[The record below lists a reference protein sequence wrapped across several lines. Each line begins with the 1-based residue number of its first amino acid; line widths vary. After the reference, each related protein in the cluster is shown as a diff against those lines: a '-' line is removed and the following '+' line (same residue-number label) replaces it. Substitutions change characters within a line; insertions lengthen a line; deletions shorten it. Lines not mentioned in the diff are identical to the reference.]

1 MRFRLPSFRTQIILL
16 VVLLIVT
23 SVLFFREFFINSF
36 QSFSDTSET
45 LSTNEKSRK
54 LFDDYNFQIDE
65 NNRDQ
70 FRRDIEEIM
79 STENQKAIARRVF
92 IDEIELYSKFI
103 FFFLTVIVIIL
114 FLVSFYFITRP
125 LKRLQGATLQL
136 AKGDLAVTVK
146 ESRFSPLNDLIVS
159 FNNMSHELLS
169 NRKKL
174 IQAEKDAA
182 WRDMARILAHEIKNP
197 LTPIRLS
204 LERLEMKYT
213 TKSKDLDA
221 VFSNVTKVIHE
232 EIDNLQTFASEFSK
246 FARLPEADLKHYDL
260 NKQISEICS
269 PYQTE
274 VMVQLKLDGK
284 LPLLFADKI
293 QVKQVLENLIQ
304 NSLNAARDDFILTIN
319 TDFTDSNIKITI
331 QDNGHGIN
339 EQDINEIFNPYFTKS
354 QGGTGL
360 GLAIV
365 KRIIE
370 NHGGSI
376 NVNSQI
382 DVGTTFNLS
391 FPIVHNQEQIS

>member
-1 MRFRLPSFRTQIILL
+1 MTFRLPSFRIQIILL

-45 LSTNEKSRK
+45 LSINEKSRK
-54 LFDDYNFQIDE
+54 LYDDYNFQIEE
-65 NNRDQ
+65 NNREQ
-70 FRRDIEEIM
+70 FRTDIEEIM

-92 IDEIELYSKFI
+92 INEIELYSKFI

-114 FLVSFYFITRP
+114 FFISFYIITRP
-125 LKRLQGATLQL
+125 LKRLQDATIQL
-136 AKGDLAVTVK
+136 TQGNLAVRVK

-159 FNNMSHELLS
+159 FNNMSYELLS

-174 IQAEKDAA
+174 IQAEKDSA

-204 LERLEMKYT
+204 LERLEMKYAS
-213 TKSKDLDA
+213 KSQDLDT

-232 EIDNLQTFASEFSK
+232 EIDNLQTFATEFSK
-246 FARLPEADLKHYDL
+246 FARLPEAVMIHYNI
-260 NKQISEICS
+260 NKQITEICT

-274 VMVQLKLDGK
+274 LKVELKLDRE
-284 LPLLFADKI
+284 LPSIFADKI
-293 QVKQVLENLIQ
+293 QIKQVLENLIQ
-304 NSLNAARDDFILTIN
+304 NSINAAKNDFIININ
-319 TDFTDSNIKITI
+319 TVFTDSKINILI
-331 QDNGHGIN
+331 QDNGRGI
-339 EQDINEIFNPYFTKS
+339 EAKDISEIFNPYFTKS
-354 QGGTGL
+354 RGGTGL

-365 KRIIE
+365 RRIIE

-376 NVNSQI
+376 NVESQI
-382 DVGTTFNLS
+382 GVGTTFNLS
-391 FPIVHNQEQIS
+391 FPIVHNQEQ

>member
-23 SVLFFREFFINSF
+23 SVLFFRDFFINSF
-36 QSFSDTSET
+36 QSFSETSET

-54 LFDDYNFQIDE
+54 LYEDYNLQLDQV
-65 NNRDQ
+65 NRDQ
-70 FRRDIEEIM
+70 FRKDIEEIM

-92 IDEIELYSKFI
+92 INEIELYSKFV
-103 FFFLTVIVIIL
+103 FFFLTIIVIIL
-114 FLVSFYFITRP
+114 FLISFYFITRP
-125 LKRLQGATLQL
+125 LKRLQDATLQL
-136 AKGDLAVTVK
+136 AQGNFSVQIK
-146 ESRFSPLNDLIVS
+146 ESKFSPLNDLIIS
-159 FNNMSHELLS
+159 FNTMSQELES
-169 NRKKL
+169 NRKKI

-204 LERLEMKYT
+204 LERLEMKYAL
-213 TKSKDLDA
+213 KSKDLDA
-221 VFSNVTKVIHE
+221 VFSNVTAIIHE

-246 FARLPEADLKHYDL
+246 FAKLPEAVMKHYNV
-260 NKQISEICS
+260 NKQIAEICT

-274 VMVQLKLDGK
+274 LKINLKLEEK

-304 NSLNAARDDFILTIN
+304 NSINAAKDNFIIKIN
-319 TDFTDSNIKITI
+319 TDFTDSIINISIR
-331 QDNGHGIN
+331 DNGYGIDTK
-339 EQDINEIFNPYFTKS
+339 DINEIFKPYFTKS
-354 QGGTGL
+354 RGGTGL

-370 NHGGSI
+370 SHGGSI
-376 NVNSQI
+376 TVESQV

-391 FPIVHNQEQIS
+391 FPIVHKQEQ

>member
-1 MRFRLPSFRTQIILL
+1 MTIRLPSFRTQIILL
-16 VVLLIVT
+16 VVLLIIT

-54 LFDDYNFQIDE
+54 LYEDYNFQIDE
-65 NNRDQ
+65 NNREQ
-70 FRRDIEEIM
+70 FRKDIEEIM

-92 IDEIELYSKFI
+92 INEIELYSKFI

-114 FLVSFYFITRP
+114 FFISFYFITRP
-125 LKRLQGATLQL
+125 LKRLQDATLQL
-136 AKGDLAVTVK
+136 AQGNLAVIVK

-169 NRKKL
+169 NRKQL

-204 LERLEMKYT
+204 LERLEMKYAS
-213 TKSKDLDA
+213 KSKDLDT

-232 EIDNLQTFASEFSK
+232 EIDNLQTFATEFSK
-246 FARLPEADLKHYDL
+246 FARLPEAVMKHYNL
-260 NKQISEICS
+260 NKQLTEICT

-274 VMVQLKLDGK
+274 FKIDLKLDNK
-284 LPLLFADKI
+284 LPSIFADKI

-304 NSLNAARDDFILTIN
+304 NSRNAANDNFIIKIN
-319 TDFTDSNIKITI
+319 TDFTDSNISIVI
-331 QDNGHGIN
+331 QDNGHGI
-339 EQDINEIFNPYFTKS
+339 EAKDISEIFNPYFTKS
-354 QGGTGL
+354 RGGTGL

-370 NHGGSI
+370 NHGGNI
-376 NVNSQI
+376 NVESKI
-382 DVGTTFNLS
+382 SVGTTFNLS
-391 FPIVHNQEQIS
+391 FPIVHNQEQYS

>member
-54 LFDDYNFQIDE
+54 LYEDYNFQVNEI
-65 NNRDQ
+65 NREQ
-70 FRRDIEEIM
+70 FRKDIEEIM

-92 IDEIELYSKFI
+92 INEIELYSKFI
-103 FFFLTVIVIIL
+103 FFFLTVIVIIF
-114 FLVSFYFITRP
+114 FLISFYFITRP
-125 LKRLQGATLQL
+125 LKRLQDATLQL
-136 AKGDLAVTVK
+136 AQGNLAVIVK

-204 LERLEMKYT
+204 LERLEMKYAS
-213 TKSKDLDA
+213 KSKDLDD

-232 EIDNLQTFASEFSK
+232 EIDNLQTFATEFSK
-246 FARLPEADLKHYDL
+246 FARLPEAVMKHY
-260 NKQISEICS
+260 NINQQITEICT

-274 VMVQLKLDGK
+274 IKIDLKLNDK
-284 LPLLFADKI
+284 FPSIFADRI
-293 QVKQVLENLIQ
+293 QIKQVLENLIQ
-304 NSLNAARDDFILTIN
+304 NSINAAKKDFTIKIN
-319 TDFTDSNIKITI
+319 TNFTDSNINISI
-331 QDNGHGIN
+331 QDNGHGI
-339 EQDINEIFNPYFTKS
+339 EAKDITEIFNPYFTKS
-354 QGGTGL
+354 RGGTGL

-365 KRIIE
+365 RRIIE

-376 NVNSQI
+376 NVESQI
-382 DVGTTFNLS
+382 DVGTTFNLA

>member
-36 QSFSDTSET
+36 HSFSDKTES

-54 LFDDYNFQIDE
+54 IYEDYNSQIDE
-65 NNRDQ
+65 INREQ
-70 FRRDIEEIM
+70 FRKDIEDIM

-92 IDEIELYSKFI
+92 INEIELYSKFI
-103 FFFLTVIVIIL
+103 FFFLTAIVIIL

-125 LKRLQGATLQL
+125 LKRLQDATVQL
-136 AKGDLAVTVK
+136 AQGDLTVTVK
-146 ESRFSPLNDLIVS
+146 ESKFSPLNDLIVS

-169 NRKKL
+169 NRNKL

-204 LERLEMKYT
+204 LERLEMKYDA
-213 TKSKDLDA
+213 KSKDLDD

-232 EIDNLQTFASEFSK
+232 EINNLQQFASEFSK
-246 FARLPEADLKHYDL
+246 FARLPEAVMKHYDL
-260 NKQISEICS
+260 NKQLKDICKPYQSEIKID
-269 PYQTE
+269 
-274 VMVQLKLDGK
+274 LKLDEK
-284 LPLLFADKI
+284 LPAIFADRI
-293 QVKQVLENLIQ
+293 QIKQVLENLIQ
-304 NSLNAARDDFILTIN
+304 NSINASKSNFIIKIDTIY
-319 TDFTDSNIKITI
+319 TDSNISISI
-331 QDNGHGIN
+331 QDNGKGIEAN
-339 EQDINEIFNPYFTKS
+339 DINEIFNPYFTKS
-354 QGGTGL
+354 SGGTGL

-370 NHGGSI
+370 YHNGSI
-376 NVNSQI
+376 NVESKINVETI
-382 DVGTTFNLS
+382 FNLS
-391 FPIVHNQEQIS
+391 FPIVYNQEQ

>member
-1 MRFRLPSFRTQIILL
+1 MTFRLPSFRIQIILL

-45 LSTNEKSRK
+45 LSINEKSRK
-54 LFDDYNFQIDE
+54 LYDDYNFQIEE
-65 NNRDQ
+65 NNREQ
-70 FRRDIEEIM
+70 FRTDIEEIM

-92 IDEIELYSKFI
+92 INEIELYSKFI

-114 FLVSFYFITRP
+114 FFISFYFITRP
-125 LKRLQGATLQL
+125 LKRLQDATIQL
-136 AKGDLAVTVK
+136 TQGNLAVIVK

-159 FNNMSHELLS
+159 FNNMSYELLS

-174 IQAEKDAA
+174 IQAEKDSA

-204 LERLEMKYT
+204 LERLEMKYAS
-213 TKSKDLDA
+213 KSQDLDT

-232 EIDNLQTFASEFSK
+232 EIDNLQTFATEFSK
-246 FARLPEADLKHYDL
+246 FARLPEAVMIHYNI
-260 NKQISEICS
+260 NKQITEICT

-274 VMVQLKLDGK
+274 LKVELKLDRE
-284 LPLLFADKI
+284 LPSIFADKI
-293 QVKQVLENLIQ
+293 QIKQVLENLIQ
-304 NSLNAARDDFILTIN
+304 NSINAAKNDFIININ
-319 TDFTDSNIKITI
+319 TVFTDSKINILI
-331 QDNGHGIN
+331 QDNGRGI
-339 EQDINEIFNPYFTKS
+339 ETKDISEIFNPYFTKS
-354 QGGTGL
+354 RGGTGL

-365 KRIIE
+365 RRIIE

-376 NVNSQI
+376 NVESQI
-382 DVGTTFNLS
+382 SVGTTFNLS
-391 FPIVHNQEQIS
+391 FPIVHNQEQ

>member
-1 MRFRLPSFRTQIILL
+1 MTFRLPSFRTQIILL

-45 LSTNEKSRK
+45 LSVNEKSRK
-54 LFDDYNFQIDE
+54 LYDNYNFQIDE
-65 NNRDQ
+65 INREQ
-70 FRRDIEEIM
+70 FRTDIEEIM
-79 STENQKAIARRVF
+79 SSENQKAITRRVF
-92 IDEIELYSKFI
+92 INEIELYSKFI

-114 FLVSFYFITRP
+114 FFISFYFITRP
-125 LKRLQGATLQL
+125 LKRLQDATFQL
-136 AKGDLAVTVK
+136 AQGNLTVIVK

-169 NRKKL
+169 NRKIL
-174 IQAEKDAA
+174 IQAEKDSA

-204 LERLEMKYT
+204 LERLEMKYAS
-213 TKSKDLDA
+213 KSKDLDT

-232 EIDNLQTFASEFSK
+232 EINNLQTFATEFSK
-246 FARLPEADLKHYDL
+246 FARLPEAVMVHYNL
-260 NKQISEICS
+260 NKQITEICT

-274 VMVQLKLDGK
+274 LKVELKLNGE

-293 QVKQVLENLIQ
+293 QIKQVLENLIQ
-304 NSLNAARDDFILTIN
+304 NSINAAKEDFNIKIN
-319 TDFTDSNIKITI
+319 TIFTDSEINISIK
-331 QDNGHGIN
+331 DNGRGI
-339 EQDINEIFNPYFTKS
+339 ETKDISEIFNPYFTKS
-354 QGGTGL
+354 RGGTGL

-365 KRIIE
+365 RRIIE
-370 NHGGSI
+370 NHSGSI
-376 NVNSQI
+376 NVKSTI

-391 FPIVHNQEQIS
+391 FPIVHNQEQ

>member
-1 MRFRLPSFRTQIILL
+1 MTFRLPSFRTQIILL

-54 LFDDYNFQIDE
+54 LFEEYNFQIDE
-65 NNRDQ
+65 NNREQ
-70 FRRDIEEIM
+70 FRSDIEEIM

-92 IDEIELYSKFI
+92 INEIELYSKFI

-114 FLVSFYFITRP
+114 FFISFYFITRP
-125 LKRLQGATLQL
+125 LKRLQDATLQL
-136 AKGDLAVTVK
+136 AQGNLAVIVK

-159 FNNMSHELLS
+159 FNDMSYELLS

-204 LERLEMKYT
+204 LDRLEMKYAS
-213 TKSKDLDA
+213 KSKDLDT
-221 VFSNVTKVIHE
+221 VFSSVTKVIHE

-246 FARLPEADLKHYDL
+246 FAKLPEAVMKNYNV
-260 NKQISEICS
+260 NKQLGEICT

-274 VMVQLKLDGK
+274 LRIDLKLDK
-284 LPLLFADKI
+284 NLPSLFADKI
-293 QVKQVLENLIQ
+293 QIKQVFENLIQ
-304 NSLNAARDDFILTIN
+304 NSINAAKSDFIIKIN
-319 TDFTDSNIKITI
+319 TVFTDSEIII
-331 QDNGHGIN
+331 SIRDNGHGI
-339 EQDINEIFNPYFTKS
+339 EVKDINEIFNPYFTKS
-354 QGGTGL
+354 RGGTGL

-376 NVNSQI
+376 NVDSKI
-382 DVGTTFNLS
+382 GVGTTFNLS
-391 FPIVHNQEQIS
+391 FPIEHNQEHKS

>member
-1 MRFRLPSFRTQIILL
+1 MKFHLPSFRMQIILL
-16 VVLLIVT
+16 VILLIVT
-23 SVLFFREFFINSF
+23 SVLFFRNFFIDSF
-36 QSFSDTSET
+36 QSFSETSET

-54 LFDDYNFQIDE
+54 LYENYNFQIDE
-65 NNRDQ
+65 INREQ
-70 FRRDIEEIM
+70 FRSDIEEIM
-79 STENQKAIARRVF
+79 STENQKVIARRVF

-114 FLVSFYFITRP
+114 FLISFYFITRP
-125 LKRLQGATLQL
+125 LKRLQDATLQL
-136 AKGDLAVTVK
+136 AQGDLAVIVK
-146 ESRFSPLNDLIVS
+146 ESRFSPLNDLIIS
-159 FNNMSHELLS
+159 FNNMTHELLS

-174 IQAEKDAA
+174 IQAEKDSA

-204 LERLEMKYT
+204 LERLEMKYAS
-213 TKSKDLDA
+213 KSKNLDD

-232 EIDNLQTFASEFSK
+232 EIDNLQSFATEFSK
-246 FARLPEADLKHYDL
+246 FARLPEAVMKHYNINEQL
-260 NKQISEICS
+260 SEICA

-274 VMVQLKLDGK
+274 LKINLKLEEK

-293 QVKQVLENLIQ
+293 QIKQVLENLIQ
-304 NSLNAARDDFILTIN
+304 NSINASKEDFNITIN
-319 TDFTDSNIKITI
+319 TNFIDSNINISI

-339 EQDINEIFNPYFTKS
+339 AKDINEIFNPYFTKS
-354 QGGTGL
+354 RGGTGL

-376 NVNSQI
+376 NVESQI
-382 DVGTTFNLS
+382 GIGTTFNLS
-391 FPIVHNQEQIS
+391 FPIVYNQEQIS